1 MYGKLLKCRESDTIK
16 YVEDEANC
24 AVTVMRVT
32 GKEIERAAEV
42 LGSLQSYSFPFF
54 ITIRDMKMEN
64 EKLCVR
70 VTSCDECVG
79 EHGSL

>member
-1 MYGKLLKCRESDTIK
+1 MYGELLKYRESDTIK

-24 AVTVMRVT
+24 AVTVMRVA
-32 GKEIERAAEV
+32 GKEIERATEV
-42 LGSLQSYSFPFF
+42 LGTLQSYSFPFF

-64 EKLCVR
+64 EELCVR
-70 VTSCDECVG
+70 VTSWDECVG

>member
-1 MYGKLLKCRESDTIK
+1 MLKYRESDTIK

-24 AVTVMRVT
+24 AVT

-79 EHGSL
+79 EHGRL

>member
-16 YVEDEANC
+16 YEDEANC

-42 LGSLQSYSFPFF
+42 LGTLQSYSFPFF

-70 VTSCDECVG
+70 VTSWDECVG
-79 EHGSL
+79 EYGSL